1 MQGLSDG
8 YFVVP
13 YTMQNYL
20 SDQIQVPHI
29 STDLPE
35 FVEAEKA
42 VQAEMDRI
50 YNIQNQQQ
58 DKTKLKSVDS
68 LHKELYNIMWNYVGM
83 ARSAEGLKKALEMLK
98 EVRKQFDTCVR
109 IPGSKEGLNV
119 ELDKAIHLRDFITMG
134 ELIAYDALER
144 NESCGGHFRE
154 ESQTEEG
161 EAKRD
166 DEHYMYVACWKYAGS
181 DEAAPELLKE
191 DLDYQYIKVQTRNY
205 KS

>member
-8 YFVVP
+8 YFVIP

-20 SDQIQVPHI
+20 SDQITVPRF

-35 FVEAEKA
+35 FEEAERA

-50 YNIQNQQQ
+50 YNIKG
-58 DKTKLKSVDS
+58 DESVDS
-68 LHKELYNIMWNYVGM
+68 IHKKLYHIMWDYVGM
-83 ARSAEGLKKALEMLK
+83 ARNKEGLEKALKMLK
-98 EVRKQFDTCVR
+98 DLRKEFNERVR

-134 ELIAYDALER
+134 ELEAYDALNR

-166 DEHYMYVACWKYAGS
+166 DENYMYVACWKYEGS
-181 DEAAPELLKE
+181 DDAVPTLLKE

>member
-1 MQGLSDG
+1 MARNKEGL
-8 YFVVP
+8 
-13 YTMQNYL
+13 
-20 SDQIQVPHI
+20 
-29 STDLPE
+29 
-35 FVEAEKA
+35 EKA
-42 VQAEMDRI
+42 
-50 YNIQNQQQ
+50 
-58 DKTKLKSVDS
+58 LK
-68 LHKELYNIMWNYVGM
+68 
-83 ARSAEGLKKALEMLK
+83 MLK
-98 EVRKQFDTCVR
+98 DLRKEFNEHVR

-134 ELIAYDALER
+134 ELEAYDALNR

-166 DEHYMYVACWKYAGS
+166 DENYMYVACWKYEGS
-181 DEAAPELLKE
+181 DDAVPTLLKE